1 MSDAPNLPPGPPGHF
16 LVGSLPELRRD
27 ALGYMRRCERR
38 YGSIFRLRMPWP
50 IEELTVVA
58 DPALART
65 VFLEDIDSFQRS
77 RWTRRM
83 SSPILGNGLLL
94 AEGDAWRRQRRLV
107 QPAFHHERVAGYVD
121 DIAACAEAMIAS
133 WSDGQPRDLYAEAR
147 ALTVRVAARTLFGQ
161 TLGAEAERAR
171 TALEQAVAAFD
182 RFKRSLL
189 PLPLAVPTPA
199 GLQLRRATRALDLL
213 IYRTIAQRRE
223 NRERRV
229 DLLSLLLD
237 ARDENGAP
245 LTDREI
251 RDEAITMFAGSTETS
266 ASALAWACYL
276 LASHDDVMHRIR
288 AEVAGVVGD
297 GPVHLGHVARLGYV
311 DKVVK
316 ETLRLYPPVWRT
328 SREALNTYSLNG
340 FAIRKGKQV
349 VASQYLIHRNPRYFP
364 DPERFDPARWSED
377 FTRSLPKFAYFP
389 FGGGQRVCI
398 GQAFATTVMTVTLA
412 TILARVRF
420 ETTAQK
426 PEPKASTMLRPRA
439 GVRLLVRRAPALG
452 RGRSIASNG
461 VS

>member
-1 MSDAPNLPPGPPGHF
+1 M
-16 LVGSLPELRRD
+16 V
-27 ALGYMRRCERR
+27 
-38 YGSIFRLRMPWP
+38 
-50 IEELTVVA
+50 
-58 DPALART
+58 
-65 VFLEDIDSFQRS
+65 
-77 RWTRRM
+77 
-83 SSPILGNGLLL
+83 
-94 AEGDAWRRQRRLV
+94 
-107 QPAFHHERVAGYVD
+107 
-121 DIAACAEAMIAS
+121 AS
-133 WSDGQPRDLYAEAR
+133 WSEGQVRDLYAEAR

-161 TLGAEAERAR
+161 MLGSEAERAR
-171 TALEQAVAAFD
+171 IALEQAVSAFD
-182 RFKRSLL
+182 RFKRSPL

-199 GLQLRRATRALDLL
+199 GLQLRRATQELERL
-213 IYRTIAQRRE
+213 IYRTIAQRRKSS
-223 NRERRV
+223 ERKL

-237 ARDENGAP
+237 ARDAEGAP

-276 LASHDDVMHRIR
+276 LASHDDVMCSIR

-297 GPVHLGHVARLGYV
+297 GSVRLGHVARLGYV

-328 SREALNTYSLNG
+328 SREALDTYSLNG
-340 FAIRKGKQV
+340 FAVRKGKQV

-364 DPERFDPARWSED
+364 DPERFNPARWNED

-398 GQAFATTVMTVTLA
+398 GQALATTVLTVTLA
-412 TILARVRF
+412 TIVARVRF

-439 GVRLLVRRAPALG
+439 GVQLRVLRARALG
-452 RGRSIASNG
+452 QAIASEDW
-461 VS
+461 S